1 MKKEFVSC
9 LILPTHRIRPNP
21 ECRILAL
28 SIQRAFGAPKR
39 GASAKAEV
47 RENANTQRTSK
58 SKANMRERI
67 CFCSAD
73 FLKSFLGLGSAP
85 QEGRGRN
92 AGRKFFWFFGGG
104 YGWKKNFKNGK
115 IIL

>member
-1 MKKEFVSC
+1 LRELFSSKIPSV
-9 LILPTHRIRPNP
+9 PR
-21 ECRILAL
+21 AL
-28 SIQRAFGAPKR
+28 KCHHAKR